1 MMKRLLLTLF
11 SILVIAND
19 GLSQSVPAGITMPD
33 INEVASHFQ
42 NPPSQYGPTA
52 TWGWQGPISKESI
65 VRDLDRLHSIGF
77 KSVTIEAGYGMR
89 EHYLTPGY
97 FELMKYAI
105 KQAQKR
111 NMRVWIID
119 EGKYPTGFAGGLFS
133 RKRPDLRMQ
142 VLRVVNHIDVNAG
155 QSIKREL
162 STNIVSAAAVNRM
175 NQESRVVPIQS
186 GEINWA
192 APKGRGNWTILL
204 VGHVF
209 RTSPTRSINNLT
221 GKKDTTNS
229 LMDYLNPVATQQ
241 FLDWTHRQYKKYI
254 GDEFGKTVM
263 GFRSDEPAYYMT
275 PWTPKILAQ
284 FKKEKGYDVQP
295 YLASFF
301 DRHSS
306 EKIKKIKADYWDVW
320 SRMYRDN
327 FFRLIGNWQA
337 GNHLEYVDHIDH
349 DGPETNKMMLDL
361 ARTEGDYFRDMQYLA
376 IPGVDAIWNQ
386 VWPGTIANF
395 PKLASSAAHQFG
407 RSRAFSESFAAY
419 KPRPNV
425 GQVRWVLNDEMAH
438 GINLFEIMF
447 YMSTASKYGGP
458 HGFMASDSF
467 PGVMK
472 YANRACYLL
481 AQGRPATNIALLF
494 PTSSL
499 WFRDTTANAS
509 TWHMA
514 EQLIEHQRNFDFV
527 DDQMLPDML
536 LPDGKILKNKSGQE
550 YKTVIIP
557 AVSVLPKKDIWIL
570 KTFVQAGGHVIFAGQ
585 KPPMV
590 ENSTFRNAD
599 KASDLKW
606 ALHDPS
612 GLLTA
617 RVLNVLPGPDVR
629 FNTPDTKIEY
639 THRYLKNGDAYFFFN
654 RSDEE
659 QDREVIIKGNGDVQ
673 VWDAYTGQIH
683 HIENV
688 TMSEGHIRLPL
699 HMAPYESRFIVVDAM
714 PNRAK

>member
-1 MMKRLLLTLF
+1 MRRLLLTLF
-11 SILVIAND
+11 SALVITVE
-19 GLSQSVPAGITMPD
+19 GFPQSVPAGVIMPG

-52 TWGWQGPISKESI
+52 TWGWQGPITKESI
-65 VRDLDRLHSIGF
+65 VRDLNRLHSIGF
-77 KSVTIEAGYGMR
+77 KSVTIEAGYKML

-97 FELMKYAI
+97 FKLMKYAVE
-105 KQAQKR
+105 QAQKR
-111 NMRVWIID
+111 DMRVWIID

-142 VLRVVNHIDVNAG
+142 VVRVVNHINVKAG
-155 QSIKREL
+155 QSIERNL
-162 STNIVSAAAVNRM
+162 SSNIVSAEAVNRGGYD
-175 NQESRVVPIQS
+175 SRVVPIQS
-186 GEINWA
+186 GEIKWI
-192 APKGRGNWTILL
+192 APKGQGNWTILL
-204 VGHVF
+204 AGHVF
-209 RTSPTRSINNLT
+209 QTSPTRSINNPT

-229 LMDYLNPVATQQ
+229 LMNYLNPAATQQ

-254 GDEFGKTVM
+254 GKAFGKTIM
-263 GFRSDEPAYYMT
+263 GFRSDEPAYYMI
-275 PWTPKILAQ
+275 PWTPKILAE
-284 FKKEKGYDVQP
+284 FKKEKGYDVEP

-301 DRHSS
+301 DRHPSD
-306 EKIKKIKADYWDVW
+306 EIKKIKADYWDVW

-327 FFRLIGNWQA
+327 FFKLIGNWQA
-337 GNHLEYVDHIDH
+337 DNHLEYVDHIDH

-425 GQVRWVLNDEMAH
+425 SQVRWVLNDEMAH

-472 YANRACYLL
+472 YANRASYLL

-499 WFRDTTANAS
+499 WLRDTTANAS

-536 LPDGKILKNKSGQE
+536 SPDGNVLKNKSGQE

-557 AVSVLPKKDIWIL
+557 AVNVLPQMDIRVL
-570 KTFVQAGGHVIFAGQ
+570 NTFAKAGGHVIFTGQ

-590 ENSTFRNAD
+590 ENRTFRNAD
-599 KASDLKW
+599 NRSDLKW
-606 ALHDPS
+606 AIHDPS
-612 GLLTA
+612 GQLTA
-617 RVLNVLPGPDVR
+617 NVLGALPDPDVKL
-629 FNTPDTKIEY
+629 NKTDAAIEY
-639 THRYLKNGDAYFFFN
+639 THRHLKNGEIYFFFN
-654 RSDEE
+654 RSDKKQE
-659 QDREVIIKGNGDVQ
+659 QTVTVKGSGQVQ
-673 VWDAYTGQIH
+673 VWEANTGRIIH
-683 HIENV
+683 IQNARIEKRFV
-688 TMSEGHIRLPL
+688 KLSLTLK
-699 HMAPYESRFIVVDAM
+699 PYESRFIVVGPLPDSV
-714 PNRAK
+714 K

>member
-1 MMKRLLLTLF
+1 MRRLLLTSFTVLLIVVEGF
-11 SILVIAND
+11 
-19 GLSQSVPAGITMPD
+19 SQSAPVGVTMPG

-52 TWGWQGPISKESI
+52 TWGWQGPITKESI

-77 KSVTIEAGYGMR
+77 KSVTIEAGYHML

-97 FELMKYAI
+97 FKLMKYAVE
-105 KQAQKR
+105 QAKKR
-111 NMRVWIID
+111 DMRVWIID

-133 RKRPDLRMQ
+133 RIRPDLRMQ
-142 VLRVVNHIDVNAG
+142 VLWVVDHINVEAG
-155 QSIKREL
+155 QSIERKL
-162 STNIVSAAAVNRM
+162 SSNIVSVAAVNRGTRK
-175 NQESRVVPIQS
+175 SRVVPIQS
-186 GEINWA
+186 GEIKWT
-192 APKGRGNWTILL
+192 APKGQGSWTLWL

-209 RTSPTRSINNLT
+209 KTSNTRSINNPT

-229 LMDYLNPVATQQ
+229 LMDYLNPAATRQ

-275 PWTPKILAQ
+275 PWTPKILDE

-301 DRHSS
+301 DRHPSD
-306 EKIKKIKADYWDVW
+306 EIKKIKADYWDVW

-327 FFRLIGNWQA
+327 FFRLIGNWQSN
-337 GNHLEYVDHIDH
+337 NHLEYVDHIDH

-386 VWPGTIANF
+386 VWPGKIANF

-425 GQVRWVLNDEMAH
+425 RQVHWVLNDEMAH

-447 YMSTASKYGGP
+447 YMSTASKYGGL

-481 AQGRPATNIALLF
+481 AQGRPASNIALLF

-499 WFRDTTANAS
+499 WLRDTTANAS

-527 DDQMLPDML
+527 DDQMLPEML
-536 LPDGKILKNKSGQE
+536 SPDGKVLKNKSGQE

-557 AVSVLPKKDIWIL
+557 VVSVLPQKDIRIL
-570 KTFVQAGGHVIFAGQ
+570 KTFVKAGGHVIFTGR
-585 KPPMV
+585 KPVMV
-590 ENSTFRNAD
+590 ENRTFRNAD
-599 KASDLKW
+599 KASDLEW
-606 ALHDPS
+606 ALRDPS
-612 GLLTA
+612 GQLKA
-617 RVLNVLPGPDVR
+617 KVLDALPDPDLKLDK
-629 FNTPDTKIEY
+629 PDIAIEY
-639 THRYLKNGDAYFFFN
+639 THRHLKNGEVYFIFN
-654 RSDEE
+654 RSDKE
-659 QDREVIIKGNGDVQ
+659 QDRIITLKGNGQAQ
-673 VWDAYTGQIH
+673 VWDADTGQIH
-683 HIENV
+683 QIEKARIGKSFVKLSLN
-688 TMSEGHIRLPL
+688 LK
-699 HMAPYESRFIVVDAM
+699 PYESRFIVVGTIPD
-714 PNRAK
+714 